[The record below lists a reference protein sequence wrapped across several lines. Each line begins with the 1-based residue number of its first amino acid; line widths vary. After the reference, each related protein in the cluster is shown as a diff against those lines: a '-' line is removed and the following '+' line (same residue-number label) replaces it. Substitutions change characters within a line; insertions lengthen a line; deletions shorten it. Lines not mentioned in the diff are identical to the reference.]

1 MPTDMH
7 EHLLQQAQF
16 SPEDVARIM
25 QCRGE
30 HNRLGFAYQLA
41 FVRFF
46 NRFPAQQPLEVEED
60 ILAFASVQLNT
71 NIQDCW
77 QYGGRQ
83 KTVSIYQEAIRDYL
97 GF

>member
-1 MPTDMH
+1 MLPALCNAEVSITALVLPTS
-7 EHLLQQAQF
+7 F
-16 SPEDVARIM
+16 
-25 QCRGE
+25 
-30 HNRLGFAYQLA
+30 A

-83 KTVSIYQEAIRDYL
+83 KTVSVYQEAIRDYL